1 MGGTIQVES
10 ERGKGSKF
18 EVILPFEIAS
28 EEEVKDSYVKKE
40 EKLYNRSKEKRILL
54 AEDNE
59 LNAEIAITILEENGF
74 KVERAEDGC
83 KCVELFSEKP
93 AGYYSTI

>member
-28 EEEVKDSYVKKE
+28 EEEVKDSKFEVILPFEIASEEEVKDSYVK
-40 EKLYNRSKEKRILL
+40 
-54 AEDNE
+54 
-59 LNAEIAITILEENGF
+59 
-74 KVERAEDGC
+74 ERRKA
-83 KCVELFSEKP
+83 V
-93 AGYYSTI
+93 

>member
-54 AEDNE
+54 PHQIHGKHNCQIGKSD
-59 LNAEIAITILEENGF
+59 LM
-74 KVERAEDGC
+74 
-83 KCVELFSEKP
+83 S
-93 AGYYSTI
+93 

>member
-40 EKLYNRSKEKRILL
+40 EKLYNRSRRSAFFLQKIM
-54 AEDNE
+54 
-59 LNAEIAITILEENGF
+59 
-74 KVERAEDGC
+74 
-83 KCVELFSEKP
+83 S
-93 AGYYSTI
+93 

>member
-1 MGGTIQVES
+1 M
-10 ERGKGSKF
+10 
-18 EVILPFEIAS
+18 PFEIAS

-59 LNAEIAITILEENGF
+59 LNAEIAKTVLEDVGALITRAENGQQ
-74 KVERAEDGC
+74 A
-83 KCVELFSEKP
+83 VELFEEKP
-93 AGYYSTI
+93 ARM